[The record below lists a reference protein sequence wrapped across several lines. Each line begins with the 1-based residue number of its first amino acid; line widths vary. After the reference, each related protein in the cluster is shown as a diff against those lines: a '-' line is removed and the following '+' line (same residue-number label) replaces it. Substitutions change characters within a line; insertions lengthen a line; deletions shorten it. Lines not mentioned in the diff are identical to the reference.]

1 MQISEQFD
9 FFDDE
14 ISPVRDDD
22 FPSEGETK
30 NKLKDIKIYYEEPVL
45 ETESVIEDD
54 QELFETEQ
62 KISKVDFKQ
71 QKIKK

>member
-14 ISPVRDDD
+14 ISPVRDD
-22 FPSEGETK
+22 EVETK

-45 ETESVIEDD
+45 ETESVYEDD
-54 QELFETEQ
+54 QELLETEQ